1 MADQVV
7 TTQDILN
14 VVHEQQGVIASM
26 STFITAMHQRVMAG
40 IGSQL
45 SPQAQA
51 DLNEIFA
58 EVRGNTNAITQAI
71 AANTD
76 PDTGAPAPTT
86 GGSPPVAD
94 TGSASS
100 APASGASST
109 GAPANSINQGKFSL
123 SATVTTLS
131 TSKAIAN
138 VGDTV
143 TLTAGVSGKD
153 GNPKAITG
161 SVTFH
166 DEDGLS
172 LGNASLDSTGVAA
185 LAVAAGTQLPPG
197 DHEIVASYG
206 GDASYASSDSAPLT
220 QSVMPPVTS
229 APPTV
234 NVVEP
239 TGQSPQT

>member
-1 MADQVV
+1 MADQNV
-7 TTQDILN
+7 TM
-14 VVHEQQGVIASM
+14 EQMLAAVEEQKGVISSM
-26 STFITAMHQRVMAG
+26 STFITAMHERVMSSLQG
-40 IGSQL
+40 DI
-45 SPQAQA
+45 SPAAQA
-51 DLNEIFA
+51 KLNDIFA
-58 EVRGNTNAITQAI
+58 EVRGNTRAITDAM
-71 AANTD
+71 AANSD
-76 PDTGAPAPTT
+76 PAA
-86 GGSPPVAD
+86 
-94 TGSASS
+94 
-100 APASGASST
+100 T
-109 GAPANSINQGKFSL
+109 GAPANAGPVSGSAPVANPIDQGNSNL

-138 VGDTV
+138 AGDTV

-166 DEDGLS
+166 DEDGMS

-185 LAVAAGTQLPPG
+185 LALAAGTALPPG